1 MDVGGEQR
9 FVAFFRTLFG
19 RNDDTIAHL
28 GHGGHFRIALVFVPS
43 FFVDLNLY
51 QLALGRFDFDMGR
64 VNGHNRPKHMLV
76 GAVGEAWRREE
87 ETRERDH
94 QP

>member
-9 FVAFFRTLFG
+9 FVAFFCTLFG

-51 QLALGRFDFDMGR
+51 QLALGRFDFDMGHVHVSLPLDAKLR
-64 VNGHNRPKHMLV
+64 PQRRPTCAWDDYGH
-76 GAVGEAWRREE
+76 
-87 ETRERDH
+87 
-94 QP
+94 